1 MRKRG
6 VRGGLCVVA
15 VGIAGACVESGLP
28 EARDEAP
35 PEAEVVADFVQEAVW
50 SADGR
55 RLVASWYRG
64 DRYGLFGLLPPDAD
78 GMPPEPSR
86 GIPLTEGVWASW
98 SPDGL
103 WVAFE
108 TSGDGNGDVYRARPD
123 GTGPEN
129 LTLSDTDDGEPEYSP
144 DGRRIAFTSAGGPE
158 GARIWIMDADGREP
172 RRLSPDLPG
181 VAQHGPAWSPD
192 GRRIAFYATAEG
204 GDDTVY
210 VASAD
215 GSVVEALGAGAFPS
229 WSRDG
234 RRIYFDRNDS
244 IFWRAPEGG
253 PSELVVADGF
263 AARPSPDGRWLT
275 FARGSWPVSA
285 LFLFDLETGTETRI
299 SR

>member
-6 VRGGLCVVA
+6 VSIRVCLVA
-15 VGIAGACVESGLP
+15 AVFAAACLESGLP
-28 EARDEAP
+28 EAREEAP

-55 RLVASWYRG
+55 RLVASWYRE
-64 DRYGLFGLLPPDAD
+64 DRYGLFGLLPPDPD

-86 GIPLTEGVWASW
+86 GIPLTEGRWASW

-103 WVAFE
+103 WVAFQ
-108 TSGDGNGDVYRARPD
+108 TSRDGNGEVYRARPD

-129 LTLSDTDDGEPEYSP
+129 LTLNEAEDGEPEYSP
-144 DGRRIAFTSAGGPE
+144 DGRRIAFTSSREAE
-158 GARIWIMDADGREP
+158 GARIWVMNADGSGA
-172 RRLSPDLPG
+172 RLISPDLPG
-181 VAQHGPAWSPD
+181 ARQHGPTWSPD
-192 GRRIAFYATAEG
+192 GRRIAYYATAEG
-204 GDDTVY
+204 GEDTVY

-215 GSVVEALGAGAFPS
+215 GSVVEAMGPGVSPS

-234 RRIYFDRNDS
+234 RRLYFDRNDS
-244 IFWRAPEGG
+244 VFWRAPQGG
-253 PSELVVADGF
+253 APELVVAEGS

-275 FARGSWPVSA
+275 FVRGNWPLSV
-285 LFLFDLETGTETRI
+285 LFLFDLETGRETRI

>member
-6 VRGGLCVVA
+6 VSVRVSLVA
-15 VGIAGACVESGLP
+15 AVLTGACLESGLP
-28 EARDEAP
+28 EAREEAP
-35 PEAEVVADFVQEAVW
+35 EDPEVVADFIQEAVW

-64 DRYGLFGLLPPDAD
+64 DRYGLFGLLPPYPD
-78 GMPPEPSR
+78 GVPPEPSR

-108 TSGDGNGDVYRARPD
+108 TSRDGNREVYRARPD

-129 LTLSDTDDGEPEYSP
+129 LTLNEAEDGEPEYSL
-144 DGRRIAFTSAGGPE
+144 DGRRIVFTSSREAEGVRIWVMNADGS
-158 GARIWIMDADGREP
+158 GARA
-172 RRLSPDLPG
+172 LSPDLPG
-181 VAQHGPAWSPD
+181 AEQHGPTWSPD
-192 GRRIAFYATAEG
+192 GRRIAYYATAEG
-204 GDDTVY
+204 GEDTVY
-210 VASAD
+210 IASAD
-215 GSVVEALGAGAFPS
+215 GSVVEAMGPGVFPS

-234 RRIYFDRNDS
+234 RRLYYDRNDS
-244 IFWRAPEGG
+244 IFWRAPGG
-253 PSELVVADGF
+253 GTPELVVADGF

-275 FARGSWPVSA
+275 FVRGRWPLSA

>member
-6 VRGGLCVVA
+6 VCGGLCVVA
-15 VGIAGACVESGLP
+15 VGVAGACVESGLP
-28 EARDEAP
+28 EAREEAP

-55 RLVASWYRG
+55 RLVASWYRV

-86 GIPLTEGVWASW
+86 GIPLTEGAWASW

-103 WVAFE
+103 WVAFQ
-108 TSGDGNGDVYRARPD
+108 TSRDGDAAVYRARPD

-129 LTLSDTDDGEPEYSP
+129 LTRSDSDDGEPEYSP
-144 DGRRIAFTSAGGPE
+144 DGRRIAFTSTREAEGP
-158 GARIWIMDADGREP
+158 RIWIMNADGGSP
-172 RRLSPDLPG
+172 RLLSPDLPG
-181 VAQHGPAWSPD
+181 AAQHGPAWSPD
-192 GRRIAFYATAEG
+192 GMRIAFYATAEG
-204 GDDTVY
+204 GEDSVY
-210 VASAD
+210 IASAD
-215 GSVVEALGAGAFPS
+215 GRGLEAMGPGVFPS

-234 RRIYFDRNDS
+234 RRVYFDRNDS
-244 IFWRAPEGG
+244 IFWRAPGGG
-253 PSELVVADGF
+253 PPELVVADGF

-275 FARGSWPVSA
+275 FVRGTWPRSA
-285 LFLFDLETGTETRI
+285 LFLFDLETGTETPI